1 MQPSGQ
7 VNVGKIARRIPLVIL
22 AYMLWLASAALSL
35 WAVFWLRIVVLI
47 DLPIMVLRLNRWTL
61 VAVDKFGTVILGLV
75 WLLFVLASEADFRK
89 LLERPR
95 PAAFVAKVFA
105 VEVLVLGTAYG
116 GHLLIA

>member
-1 MQPSGQ
+1 
-7 VNVGKIARRIPLVIL
+7 VKRIVRIFLGY
-22 AYMLWLASAALSL
+22 ALWFASAALSL

-61 VAVDKFGTVILGLV
+61 ISVDKFGTVILGLA

-89 LLERPR
+89 LAERRR

-105 VEVLVLGTAYG
+105 AEALVLGAAYA
-116 GHLLIA
+116 GHLLMS